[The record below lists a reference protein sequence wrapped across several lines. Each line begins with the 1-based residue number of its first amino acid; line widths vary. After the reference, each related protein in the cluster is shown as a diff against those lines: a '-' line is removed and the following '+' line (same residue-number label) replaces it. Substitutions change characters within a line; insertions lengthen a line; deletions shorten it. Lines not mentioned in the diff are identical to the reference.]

1 MDWGMKNRLSRIIK
15 PDTGKTVMLAV
26 DHGYFLGPTRK
37 LENARATIK
46 PLLPYAD
53 CLMVTRGLVR
63 TCVDPSTSTAIML
76 RVSGGPSVIGPTLAD
91 ESITTAFEDALR
103 INAAGVTASI
113 FVGTP
118 HERQTITGLAELV
131 NQGERYGMPVMAVT
145 AVGKELEARTAR
157 FLGLASRM
165 AAEMGAHMVKT
176 YYCEDFGK
184 VVESCPVPIVI
195 AGGPKLET
203 EMDVF
208 EMVFNAVALGAVGCD
223 MGRNIWQHDFPIPMI
238 TSIRKIVHERYTARE
253 AAEHFAAATAKAR
266 KATAPAKAAAKGRST
281 KASKPNPTGKGKR
294 SRN

>member
-1 MDWGMKNRLSRIIK
+1 MQWGLHNRLARIIR
-15 PDTGKTVMLAV
+15 PSDHRCVMLAV

-37 LENARATIK
+37 LEDARSTIT

-63 TCVDPSTSTAIML
+63 TCVNPDTSTAIML
-76 RVSGGPSVIGPTLAD
+76 RVSGGPSVVGPSLAD
-91 ESITTAFEDALR
+91 EAITTAFEDALR

-118 HERQTITGLAELV
+118 YERQTVAGLAELV

-145 AVGKELEARTAR
+145 AVGKELESRTAR
-157 FLGLASRM
+157 FLGLCSRM

-195 AGGPKLET
+195 AGGPKLDT
-203 EMDVF
+203 ERDVF
-208 EMVFNAVALGAVGCD
+208 EMVANAVALGAVGCD
-223 MGRNIWQHDFPIPMI
+223 MGRNIWQHDHPIPMI
-238 TSIRKIVHERYTARE
+238 TAIRKIVHDGYDAKDAHDHFTTACNARHV
-253 AAEHFAAATAKAR
+253 AQRGATPRTTKGRTAKA
-266 KATAPAKAAAKGRST
+266 ATRKGR
-281 KASKPNPTGKGKR
+281 P
-294 SRN
+294 SRT